1 MVNTALLLGR
11 GKIPISKGIHTPETN
26 WLSPSA
32 FAVPP
37 IKDGFLKMS
46 KEFIH
51 FWLVAV
57 PLLRR
62 LKGQDNIELTFAGM
76 AVAEVTTEYQ
86 NTDLSNESALA
97 AEGPNYSPQPLQNCC
112 VIGKELFP
120 MQRSLLS
127 WPACQRQHT
136 VWRIE
141 HLPAAALLPRCLDL
155 A

>member
-1 MVNTALLLGR
+1 
-11 GKIPISKGIHTPETN
+11 
-26 WLSPSA
+26 
-32 FAVPP
+32 
-37 IKDGFLKMS
+37 MS

-62 LKGQDNIELTFAGM
+62 LKGQDNIELLTFAGM

-97 AEGPNYSPQPLQNCC
+97 AEGPYYSPQPPQNCC
-112 VIGKELFP
+112 AIGKELFP

-127 WPACQRQHT
+127 GPACQRQHT
-136 VWRIE
+136 V
-141 HLPAAALLPRCLDL
+141 
-155 A
+155 